1 MYKLGIYIKVW
12 SYIQDTFTTS
22 IPLVIGGG
30 GTVEEFEVVTSTLFF
45 KFLI

>member
-1 MYKLGIYIKVW
+1 MYKLGIYIEVW

-22 IPLVIGGG
+22 IPFG

-45 KFLI
+45 KFLMKT

>member
-1 MYKLGIYIKVW
+1 MYKLGIYKEVW
-12 SYIQDTFTTS
+12 SYIQDTFTT
-22 IPLVIGGG
+22 LGG